1 MPAGGPV
8 GKPDDTFESF
18 FEYDSVRGSTENSS
32 GSPAVREG
40 LAGDRTHD
48 LLDGVLE
55 RTSKVTGCFCLEEFR
70 FVQTTVKHA
79 SLWIAVQGLLVL
91 LLLLL
96 YVYTLEPHINQVQST
111 LEKYC
116 SDGHKWSE
124 EAVCLGPSWKETLS
138 ATLLMHGQSREQST
152 QDWVITHD
160 EVLEFDV
167 ASSPPTILVGVRP
180 LGRCKGGV
188 RWRLLIFDVARK
200 FEETH
205 TGAGSQSFVV
215 STTRA
220 AASKWKVEFSLLK
233 GVDQLGE
240 SEMCEIEIF
249 AVDNQQP
256 HLPRI
261 HDKFSDSNG
270 QCEFAGTWLR
280 LADRHDLGWAQFAVS
295 GINNFLWLSVLLVG
309 VVSFLVYTRG
319 VSNSLAKVDYFSA
332 AVLVKSFIIDISMQV
347 LLVSYIYYWYG
358 RNGLQCQMC
367 LFHSNHC
374 ENFDADPMHGTLR
387 YIIIVVTVSA
397 LMPQLLIR
405 QKAFTRNARYV
416 GADDELDHHCMGG
429 FTRIGLASLLLLPFT
444 TGFLIL
450 GPLIF
455 IRGSGVTGGLYM
467 LLAIPVVCGWSLLLC
482 IPTLAICD
490 DIDDYDYA
498 PILINHNVAY
508 DRHSLRYVP

>member
-295 GINNFLWLSVLLVG
+295 GINNFLWLR

-387 YIIIVVTVSA
+387 SPAEIFA
-397 LMPQLLIR
+397 GLPA
-405 QKAFTRNARYV
+405 KTRNV
-416 GADDELDHHCMGG
+416 LLG
-429 FTRIGLASLLLLPFT
+429 FDIDTPMSNDYWAL
-444 TGFLIL
+444 
-450 GPLIF
+450 
-455 IRGSGVTGGLYM
+455 
-467 LLAIPVVCGWSLLLC
+467 PVVSK
-482 IPTLAICD
+482 
-490 DIDDYDYA
+490 
-498 PILINHNVAY
+498 
-508 DRHSLRYVP
+508 SLRGIPGIHGVYSDHISGQPLFSTDDQVVGNGDCAGLLQFVKPISSKSVVLMRNSHNPDTIGVITPQKRWVLTNDAKCGNAVDLSGEPVRI

>member
-1 MPAGGPV
+1 M
-8 GKPDDTFESF
+8 
-18 FEYDSVRGSTENSS
+18 RCC
-32 GSPAVREG
+32 
-40 LAGDRTHD
+40 LA
-48 LLDGVLE
+48 
-55 RTSKVTGCFCLEEFR
+55 
-70 FVQTTVKHA
+70 
-79 SLWIAVQGLLVL
+79 
-91 LLLLL
+91 
-96 YVYTLEPHINQVQST
+96 
-111 LEKYC
+111 
-116 SDGHKWSE
+116 
-124 EAVCLGPSWKETLS
+124 
-138 ATLLMHGQSREQST
+138 
-152 QDWVITHD
+152 
-160 EVLEFDV
+160 
-167 ASSPPTILVGVRP
+167 GVRP

-188 RWRLLIFDVARK
+188 RWRLLIFDEARQ

-240 SEMCEIEIF
+240 SELCEIEIF

-261 HDKFSDSNG
+261 HDKFAGSNG
-270 QCEFAGTWLR
+270 QCELAGTWLR
-280 LADRHDLGWAQFAVS
+280 LADRHDLGWAHFAVT
-295 GINNFLWLSVLLVG
+295 GINNLLWLSALLVG
-309 VVSFLVYTRG
+309 AVSYLVYTRG
-319 VSNSLAKVDYFSA
+319 VSNTLAKVDYFSA
-332 AVLVKSFIIDISMQV
+332 AVLVKSFIIDISMQM

-367 LFHSNHC
+367 LFHPIHC

-405 QKAFTRNARYV
+405 QKAFNRNARYV

-508 DRHSLRYVP
+508 DRHSVRYVP